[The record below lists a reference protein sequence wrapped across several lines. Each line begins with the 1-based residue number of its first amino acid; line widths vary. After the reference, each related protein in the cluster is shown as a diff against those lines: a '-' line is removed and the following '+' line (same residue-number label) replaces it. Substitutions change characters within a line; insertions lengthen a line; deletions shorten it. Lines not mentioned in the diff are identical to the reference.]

1 MRSEASY
8 IRRMWNFSKALDLAL
23 IDEEIKKGLHV
34 PFGLRHGERV
44 GYISLKMGIALGVPH
59 KELIQLLIA
68 GLLHDIG
75 AVGGFHKFHGTP
87 FWMKEHTLLGAEIV
101 RRFPDGEVLSEIVR
115 HHHEAP
121 HPNYGVLRIEPAQV
135 SIKAR
140 IISLADKVDVN
151 LSRKVLSRVER
162 EKLIQWIKDHEG
174 KQFYPEVIPAF
185 IQVAATEA
193 FWLDLEHQDLMKI
206 SLALLFDEEDVQP
219 APKVCDQETGVL
231 ASTFADLIDQKS
243 SFTARH
249 SRSVADTAQKL
260 AEDLGWEKQDTR
272 EIWVA
277 GMVHDLGKLAIPKKI
292 LDKPGPLDSDEVEM
306 IRTHTYHTYHLLA
319 GAGFPQ
325 RVTQWAAYHHERL
338 DGKGYPFGIGA
349 DGLDTGARLM
359 AIADMFAAL
368 TEDRPYRKALSPGE
382 ALAIIQRGAGTAMD
396 PVLVEHARKILT

>member
-1 MRSEASY
+1 MQSESFY

-23 IDEEIKKGLHV
+23 IDEEIKQGLKV
-34 PFGLRHGERV
+34 TFGLRHGERV
-44 GYISLKMGIALGVPH
+44 GYISLKIGIALGLPH
-59 KELIQLLIA
+59 KDLIQLLIA

-121 HPNYGVLRIEPAQV
+121 HPNYGVLKIEPSQV
-135 SIKAR
+135 SVKAR
-140 IISLADKVDVN
+140 IIALADRVDVN
-151 LSRKVLSRVER
+151 LSRKVLSRAER
-162 EKLIQWIKDHEG
+162 GKLLQWIKDHEG
-174 KQFYPEVIPAF
+174 KQFYADVIPAF
-185 IQVAATEA
+185 FKVAATES
-193 FWLDLEHQDLMKI
+193 FWLDLEYQDLMKI
-206 SLALLFDEEDVQP
+206 SLALLFNEEDVQS
-219 APKVCDQETGVL
+219 APKVCDQETCIL
-231 ASTFADLIDQKS
+231 AAIFADLIDQKS

-249 SRSVADTAQKL
+249 SRTVADMAQNL
-260 AEDLGWEKQDTR
+260 AEGLGWGKQNTR

-277 GMVHDLGKLAIPKKI
+277 GMVHDLGKLAIPKKV
-292 LDKPGPLDSDEVEM
+292 LDKPGPLDSDEVE
-306 IRTHTYHTYHLLA
+306 IVRTHTYHTYHLLD

-325 RVTQWAAYHHERL
+325 HVTQWAAYHHERL

-349 DGLDTGARLM
+349 EGLDEGARLM

-382 ALAIIQRGAGTAMD
+382 ALAIIQRGAGPAVD
-396 PVLVEHARKILT
+396 PVFVEHARKRLT